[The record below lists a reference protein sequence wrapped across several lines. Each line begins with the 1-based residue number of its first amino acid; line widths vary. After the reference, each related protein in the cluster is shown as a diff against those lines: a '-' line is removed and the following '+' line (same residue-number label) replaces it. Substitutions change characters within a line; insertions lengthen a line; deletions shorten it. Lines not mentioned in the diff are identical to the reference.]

1 MVPGTTSGPAA
12 LRQPFPTFKAM
23 KRALNLTS
31 LLLWLLLANACT
43 SRPTGP
49 TDARRGPT
57 VSGYIDT
64 SVNLHR

>member
-1 MVPGTTSGPAA
+1 
-12 LRQPFPTFKAM
+12 M

-43 SRPTGP
+43 SRPTASPDGP
-49 TDARRGPT
+49 RGPT